1 MSAKRASLGGHR
13 QGLCLQMHRISN
25 DPTCSDLPALCSEL
39 DHGGGVFINSTFM
52 VYTLTSYPPFLT
64 HAMSDPPHPLK
75 VAASRIASHIP
86 FVFHLSST
94 DKITS
99 LPIPGNVE
107 LEIHRIPYFFANAA
121 TCTRGLC
128 VAGRNHS
135 VVETLLAVLGRPWC
149 VIEFCCGGSDE
160 AVSALSEF
168 AQAARDICPS
178 SAYTA
183 AVLLFQHELATR
195 QANRGGGMY
204 ETRNNTARSAKWLE
218 VCKTVFDISSN
229 SYNGFWLR
237 LVCCVA
243 VGMGLQYSVVGQM
256 LDGVDLRDRWRSLRL
271 APPLATRSILGVSER
286 RLSRSRSLVHF
297 HNDVRK
303 KVLCPSLSTDRVETN
318 AVFFMRVYS
327 YLLRVLLE
335 TNV

>member
-1 MSAKRASLGGHR
+1 MW
-13 QGLCLQMHRISN
+13 
-25 DPTCSDLPALCSEL
+25 SDLPALCSEL

-52 VYTLTSYPPFLT
+52 VYTLTNCPPSLT
-64 HAMSDPPHPLK
+64 QEMLDPPHPLK
-75 VAASRIASHIP
+75 VAASRIALHIP

-121 TCTRGLC
+121 TCKRGLC
-128 VAGRNHS
+128 VAGRNS
-135 VVETLLAVLGRPWC
+135 VVETLLAVMGRPWC
-149 VIEFCCGGSDE
+149 VLELCCGGSDE
-160 AVSALSEF
+160 AVCALSEF

-195 QANRGGGMY
+195 QANSGGMY
-204 ETRNNTARSAKWLE
+204 ETRNNTARSDSARWLE
-218 VCKTVFDISSN
+218 VCKTVFSISSD

-243 VGMGLQYSVVGQM
+243 VGMGLQYSAVGQM

-271 APPLATRSILGVSER
+271 VPPLATRSILGVSER

-303 KVLCPSLSTDRVETN
+303 KVLSNSLERPSTDRIETN